1 LNTTESLALTTNHFS
16 LFSVLL
22 FSLFYSRLSTGGGA
36 GKASK
41 MIPSYVFQKLKNE
54 VSVAL
59 NIPSRF
65 ETSVLTINATDI
77 GSFEP
82 WQQAELFVIK
92 ARLLEKMGHLQE
104 AMTSFSHGLT
114 LW

>member
-1 LNTTESLALTTNHFS
+1 MVSRVSRARRSDTNAGPGRRGEREPATHP
-16 LFSVLL
+16 
-22 FSLFYSRLSTGGGA
+22 RLGG
-36 GKASK
+36 
-41 MIPSYVFQKLKNE
+41 
-54 VSVAL
+54 
-59 NIPSRF
+59 
-65 ETSVLTINATDI
+65 TINTTDI
-77 GSFEP
+77 GTFEP